1 MVREHIKLEYQ
12 ARKTKP
18 LYAATKQDTFLRR
31 LRALFLIHWRI
42 NPLLLTLTIC
52 YLVAG
57 FLASLLIP
65 PWQSPDEPTHFEYAR
80 GLQIGVLEAT
90 PEIQQPII
98 DSFYTFHF
106 WQYRFVE
113 TPDERPQSFADLRS
127 GLLLNQTSKT
137 PAYYMLAAQVSNW
150 TDDIVL
156 QLYSMRWLS
165 VLLSS
170 LTIPLVYLAAREV
183 LPSTRMPLAL
193 LAAAMVAFLPMYSYI
208 GASVNPDSIGAPL
221 AAATVLCAIRAIRG
235 KQIVLMLGMLLLLA
249 IVTFWARRS
258 AIAIIPWAGLI
269 VGLFAFT
276 WSWRHL
282 PRIAAATVI
291 GGAIIIPL
299 IGVTWPGNVTAA
311 WLPHTEVSTTTYTD
325 RHAYDG
331 HQSLRTINNGTAEQQ
346 INLEQALSIPRSRTL
361 AGRTIIFEAM
371 MRSSDEP
378 NIGRVTIVNNK
389 NVAETRVF
397 DATSEWKAIE
407 LTYTVPPDTAQLF
420 ISLGAQDTGEV
431 LFDHISL
438 YDADT
443 GEQQDVLSNP
453 GGEQVVRWWEEQFAS
468 NSVVWY
474 SSRILQ
480 AWRDGIYLSPEAFA
494 LYPHFLHQMFTS
506 LIGRFG
512 WMNFGLPDSLYLG
525 AGLVYG
531 IFACGLL
538 GVWRRKSGLES
549 TQRMALIAL
558 GSLVAM
564 AIITL
569 ILEYTP
575 ALGPS
580 TFPQGR
586 YLFPVLSA
594 IVVLLVSGLAQI
606 VPKRYDRHTVIV
618 GIMLLVATWLW
629 SWFGII
635 IPNFYG

>member
-1 MVREHIKLEYQ
+1 M
-12 ARKTKP
+12 
-18 LYAATKQDTFLRR
+18 
-31 LRALFLIHWRI
+31 
-42 NPLLLTLTIC
+42 NPLLLTLVGF

-80 GLQIGVLEAT
+80 GLQVGIVEPT
-90 PEIQQPII
+90 PEVQQPII
-98 DSFYTFHF
+98 ESFYTFHF
-106 WQYRFVE
+106 WQYRSVE
-113 TPDERPQSFADLRS
+113 TPDERPESFADLRP
-127 GLLLNQTSKT
+127 GLLLNQTGKT
-137 PAYYMLAAQVSNW
+137 PPYYTLAAQVSGW
-150 TDDIVL
+150 TNDTTL

-170 LTIPLVYLAAREV
+170 LTIPLVYLVAREV
-183 LPSTRMPLAL
+183 LPPNRMPLAL
-193 LAAAMVAFLPMYSYI
+193 LAAAIVAFLPMYSYM
-208 GASVNPDSIGAPL
+208 GASVNPDNVGSPL

-235 KQIVLMLGMLLLLA
+235 KQTIVMLGMLLLMA
-249 IVTFWARRS
+249 VVTFWARRS
-258 AIAIIPWAGLI
+258 AIAIVPWAGLT
-269 VGLFAFT
+269 VVLFAFM
-276 WSWRHL
+276 WSWRNL
-282 PRIAAATVI
+282 PQVAAIAFI
-291 GGAIIIPL
+291 GGTIVIPL

-311 WLPHTEVSTTTYTD
+311 WLPHTDVSTTTYTD

-331 HQSLRTINNGTAEQQ
+331 NQSLRTINNGPAEQP

-361 AGRTIIFEAM
+361 AGRTIVFEAM
-371 MRSSDEP
+371 MRSADEP
-378 NIGRVTIVNNK
+378 TTGRVVIVNNN
-389 NVAETRVF
+389 NVAEVRLF
-397 DATSEWKAIE
+397 DADSTWTSIE

-420 ISLGAQDTGEV
+420 ISLGAENAGEV
-431 LFDHISL
+431 LFDNISL
-438 YDADT
+438 HDADT
-443 GEQQDVLSNP
+443 GEYKDVLSNP
-453 GGEQVVRWWEEQFAS
+453 GGEQVMRWWEERFSS

-480 AWRDGIYLSPEAFA
+480 AWRDGIYFSPEAFA
-494 LYPHFLHQMFTS
+494 LYPHFLYQMFTS

-525 AGLVYG
+525 TGLVYG

-538 GVWRRKSGLES
+538 GVWRRQSGLDS
-549 TQRMALIAL
+549 TRRLSLVAL
-558 GSLVAM
+558 GSLVIM
-564 AIITL
+564 AIVTL

-618 GIMLLVATWLW
+618 GTILLVATWLW
-629 SWFGII
+629 SWFGVIV
-635 IPNFYG
+635 PHFYG